1 MTSYKRHKQQLKD
14 HMPYLRSVKN
24 IPALF
29 LVTILFVHK
38 VFAQLPYTEAGKY
51 EVRTEKNIAYGTA
64 TNYMGYTD
72 TLLLDLYKPVND
84 YNEDRPVLI
93 LIHGGTWIGGCKDEA
108 SSGIIPL
115 ANEFASR
122 GYMVASINYRLG
134 WHKAAYVAT
143 PTAAPWPEFY
153 KSLYA
158 ADSSEM
164 LRALYRGM
172 QDTKG
177 AIRFLKARNISDSSC
192 IENFYT
198 AGESAGAFIAI
209 ATAFLDRDIEKPYAC
224 FAIADAPDPQDNLP
238 NAVADCD
245 YHIYPLSATSLERPD
260 LGSVDGDL
268 NINGYNADVKGVL
281 SFFGGVPVE
290 AFTKNWFD
298 NNTDIP
304 LYAYHQTC
312 DGIVNFSY
320 GQPMEVISYNCNL
333 GYTPWHYNYP
343 HMFGN
348 GAIYD
353 SLSALPYQLLSDF
366 QYCDPFITPLFDCIR
381 YGDNGSYHY
390 TADVP
395 QRAINASE
403 FLSPFIKENEV
414 ATACHTLYENI
425 FDPEAVYFRVFPNPF
440 KNDLVI
446 QSDAS
451 LTNIIV
457 HMMDV
462 AGNRI
467 PANIDI
473 HQNKITIHSEA
484 PAGLYI
490 LQLRTDKEHQNFV
503 VAKF

>member
-1 MTSYKRHKQQLKD
+1 MKYIIGLICISC
-14 HMPYLRSVKN
+14 
-24 IPALF
+24 
-29 LVTILFVHK
+29 LFVHS
-38 VFAQLPYTEAGKY
+38 VIAQLPYTEAGKY
-51 EVRTEKNIAYGTA
+51 AVRTEKNIVYGMA
-64 TNYMGYTD
+64 RNYMGYMD
-72 TLLLDLYKPVND
+72 TLLLDLYKPVDDN
-84 YNEDRPVLI
+84 NEDRPVLI
-93 LIHGGTWIGGCKDEA
+93 LIHGGTWLGGCKDEA

-143 PTAAPWPEFY
+143 PTAVPWPEFY

-177 AIRFLKARNISDSSC
+177 AIRFLKARNLTDSSC

-209 ATAFLDRDIEKPYAC
+209 AAAFLDRDDEKPGAC
-224 FAIADAPDPQDNLP
+224 YAIADAPDPQDNLP

-260 LGSVDGDL
+260 LGSVNGDL
-268 NINGYNADVKGVL
+268 NINGYNAKVKGVL
-281 SFFGGVPVE
+281 SFFGGAPAE

-343 HMFGN
+343 HMYGN

-353 SLSALPYQLLSDF
+353 SLSAMPFQLLSDF

-381 YGDNGSYHY
+381 YADNGSYHY

-403 FLSPFIKENEV
+403 FLSPFITGNENEV
-414 ATACHTLYENI
+414 FCHTAYETI
-425 FDPEAVYFRVFPNPF
+425 VQQDQISCKVFPNPF
-440 KNDLVI
+440 RDDIVLI
-446 QSDAS
+446 SDDA
-451 LTNIIV
+451 LENAVVHVTDMQGNIINSV
-457 HMMDV
+457 TYILG
-462 AGNRI
+462 GNRI
-467 PANIDI
+467 SL
-473 HQNKITIHSEA
+473 HVEA
-484 PAGLYI
+484 PAGIYMLH
-490 LQLRTDKEHQNFV
+490 LLTDTGQKNFV
-503 VAKF
+503 LVKL